1 MADRT
6 YYAQH
11 GEDALVLSAFAA
23 PGYFVDI
30 GALDG
35 VFLSNTK
42 ALEEDG
48 WTGLLIEAHP
58 EHFATLAETR
68 PGAQR
73 LHAAV
78 ADREGELTFYAT
90 SFGSL
95 STFDKAQRDYF
106 IKNRS
111 DVTED
116 SYTEYQVRAGRTTTL
131 LQEAGVPRDIDMLSI
146 DIEGAELPALEGLD
160 FDAFDIKLLIV
171 EKDDARAKAD
181 IEHQVGALLQSKGY
195 HVARR
200 LGANDFWVK
209 DLALSARLR
218 DARVDAV
225 LAHGGE
231 IHMDPGENT
240 TPRGFWRR
248 LRDSYNKRF
257 G

>member
-11 GEDALVLSAFAA
+11 GEDALVLSVFDK
-23 PGYFVDI
+23 PGYFVEI

-42 ALEEDG
+42 SLEEDG
-48 WTGLLIEAHP
+48 WDGLLIEAHP
-58 EHFATLAETR
+58 EHFATLAKTR
-68 PGAQR
+68 RNAQR

-90 SFGSL
+90 NFGSL

-106 IKNRS
+106 IKHRS

-131 LQEAGVPRDIDMLSI
+131 LQEMGAPKVIDVLSV

-171 EKDDARAKAD
+171 EKDDARAKSHVEDA
-181 IEHQVGALLQSKGY
+181 VSALLQSKGY

-200 LGANDFWVK
+200 LGANAFWVK
-209 DLALSARLR
+209 DPELSARLKN
-218 DARVDAV
+218 ARVDAV

-231 IHMDPGENT
+231 IHMAPGENT
-240 TPRGFWRR
+240 TKRGFWRR
-248 LRDSYNKRF
+248 VRDSYNKRF

>member
-1 MADRT
+1 MADRV

-11 GEDALVLSAFAA
+11 GEDALVLSAFES
-23 PGYFVDI
+23 PGYFVEI

-42 ALEEDG
+42 ALEEEG
-48 WTGLLIEAHP
+48 WRGLLIEAHP
-58 EHFATLAETR
+58 EHFAALRAARPETQ
-68 PGAQR
+68 A

-90 SFGSL
+90 EFGSL

-106 IKNRS
+106 IKNRR
-111 DVTED
+111 DVTAE
-116 SYTEYQVRAGRTTTL
+116 SYTEYQVRAGRTDTL
-131 LQEAGVPRDIDMLSI
+131 LREAGVPEVIDMMSI
-146 DIEGAELPALEGLD
+146 DIEGAELPALQGID
-160 FDAFDIKLLIV
+160 FEAFDIRLLIV
-171 EKDDARAKAD
+171 EKDDARAKAGVESS
-181 IEHQVGALLQSKGY
+181 IGALLTSKGY

-209 DLALSARLR
+209 DAALSERLR
-218 DARVDAV
+218 SARVDAV

-231 IHMDPGENT
+231 IHMGPGENT
-240 TPRGFWRR
+240 VKRSLWKR
-248 LRDSYNKRF
+248 LRDSYVKRF